1 MTTILAVDCE
11 TTTYS
16 TGNPFDSRNK
26 LCVFGSYDGNE
37 FSTYKVEYDE
47 MPYGTEVRRAK
58 EELQEADVLVFVNAK
73 FDLNWLRR
81 YDIDYS
87 NFRIW
92 DCQLAHFVITNQS
105 NPYPSLNDIAEY
117 YGLGTKIDKIAE
129 YWDQGIQT
137 TDIDYDELV
146 EYLNQDLNLTHQ
158 IYFKQQ
164 EDLKTKPHLRK
175 LLTVSMQDT
184 IVLADMEWNGM
195 KYDFKTSEDN
205 AEKLKESIAEID
217 KELTGMYDIA
227 GLNWNSND
235 HLSAILYGGILKVP
249 YRESYEKVLKDGTVR
264 VRERNSVKE
273 IVMPRLVEPLPRTET
288 VKEGYWKTGEE
299 ILRSLKAKG
308 QAKKLIDLVLTR
320 SVLDK
325 ELNTYAAGLPK
336 LYYEKHY
343 TDEII
348 HGQFNMCVARTAR
361 LSSSKPNMQN
371 LSAAIKQCFISRY
384 SIGL

>member
-11 TTTYS
+11 TTTFS

-164 EDLKTKPHLRK
+164 EDL
-175 LLTVSMQDT
+175 S
-184 IVLADMEWNGM
+184 
-195 KYDFKTSEDN
+195 
-205 AEKLKESIAEID
+205 
-217 KELTGMYDIA
+217 
-227 GLNWNSND
+227 
-235 HLSAILYGGILKVP
+235 
-249 YRESYEKVLKDGTVR
+249 
-264 VRERNSVKE
+264 
-273 IVMPRLVEPLPRTET
+273 
-288 VKEGYWKTGEE
+288 
-299 ILRSLKAKG
+299 
-308 QAKKLIDLVLTR
+308 
-320 SVLDK
+320 
-325 ELNTYAAGLPK
+325 
-336 LYYEKHY
+336 
-343 TDEII
+343 
-348 HGQFNMCVARTAR
+348 
-361 LSSSKPNMQN
+361 
-371 LSAAIKQCFISRY
+371 
-384 SIGL
+384 